1 MTAAPPRSRAES
13 GTEETGDDESF
24 SAHACLRIPKN
35 GEDRVDGH
43 SPPPRERQRHG
54 GFAWKNL
61 SGGSRQRKYPPAHPV
76 LRWDAE
82 GEMLREG
89 PLGAALATGAPSVCF
104 ALGVARPRSR
114 PVPPSVG
121 FNGMEGI

>member
-24 SAHACLRIPKN
+24 SAHACLRLPKT
-35 GEDRVDGH
+35 GGIGWTGTA
-43 SPPPRERQRHG
+43 PPEERQRHG

-114 PVPPSVG
+114 PVPPA
-121 FNGMEGI
+121 